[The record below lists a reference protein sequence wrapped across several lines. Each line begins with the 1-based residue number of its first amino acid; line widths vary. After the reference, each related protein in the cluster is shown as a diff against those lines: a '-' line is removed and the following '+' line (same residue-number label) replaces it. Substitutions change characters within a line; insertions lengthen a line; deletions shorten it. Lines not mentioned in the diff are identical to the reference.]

1 MLGVRGCKGRFF
13 LIGDEDGV
21 RWPRHLE
28 VECCTCQN
36 VQSGCHGPVDQVF
49 DYGFGASRA
58 GVVVCVVGE
67 GVEHGAALGEGFGED

>member
-1 MLGVRGCKGRFF
+1 
-13 LIGDEDGV
+13 
-21 RWPRHLE
+21 
-28 VECCTCQN
+28 
-36 VQSGCHGPVDQVF
+36 VDQVF